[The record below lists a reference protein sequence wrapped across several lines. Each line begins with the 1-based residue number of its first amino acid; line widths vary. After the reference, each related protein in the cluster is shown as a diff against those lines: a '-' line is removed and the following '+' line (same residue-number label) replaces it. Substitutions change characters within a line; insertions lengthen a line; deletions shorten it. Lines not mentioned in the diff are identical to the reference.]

1 MPLHGPALF
10 LVKRYGRTVGPLYRD
25 ASTHL
30 NRSLWILSLFNHN
43 NTNLCSPSF
52 SSSLMS
58 ALPLQH
64 YSAPLNVVFHSLF
77 PSCFFLLHLSST
89 LNAVFHAP
97 IQSNILL
104 WTDVVCFFLPSSL
117 QSSLMH
123 SSIHRCSMFLPP
135 PSFNTPLCGLCCH
148 NAIIHH
154 PHFTITCFHSP
165 PLYSMLTVYTSSF
178 LTHLLSFLPALFPY
192 QPSIVHYPSP
202 ASFSPFKTL
211 ALFLFPHSSH
221 WWWSVKI
228 HFEIFGKKSS
238 FLLPST
244 VFLHCVKPS
253 TKLNV
258 VFFRI
263 DRWNPRD
270 IRSDELSGNIS
281 GVFPV

>member
-30 NRSLWILSLFNHN
+30 NRSLWILSQFNHN

-52 SSSLMS
+52 TSSLMS

-202 ASFSPFKTL
+202 ALSSMRFIT
-211 ALFLFPHSSH
+211 FLID
-221 WWWSVKI
+221 W
-228 HFEIFGKKSS
+228 
-238 FLLPST
+238 L
-244 VFLHCVKPS
+244 
-253 TKLNV
+253 
-258 VFFRI
+258 I
-263 DRWNPRD
+263 DRLINRILILGVAAVGDSRFGTGRNSASPRPNFH
-270 IRSDELSGNIS
+270 IVEM
-281 GVFPV
+281 